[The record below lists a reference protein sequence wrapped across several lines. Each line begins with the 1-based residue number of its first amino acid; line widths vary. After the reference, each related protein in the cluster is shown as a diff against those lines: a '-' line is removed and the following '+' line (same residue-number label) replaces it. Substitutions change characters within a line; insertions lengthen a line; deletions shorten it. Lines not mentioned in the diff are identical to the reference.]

1 MPIRRIEDNLAEP
14 ITQHMRSDFA
24 RLGVE
29 QTVSE
34 ALAGLRENPPEGAI
48 IYFYVVDRE
57 NQLKGVVPTRRLLL
71 SPPERRIGEIMVREV
86 VAVPSTATVL
96 DACEFFTLHRLLAF
110 PVVDQRRRILGI
122 VDVELYT
129 SELTDLDR
137 NARND
142 DLFQLI
148 GVQLAEA
155 QQTSP
160 LASFRSRFPWL
171 AANIVGGVA
180 AAFLSGVFQAELQK
194 AVALALFIPVVLAL
208 SESVGIQSVMLAL
221 RVLHGRRP
229 TIRGML
235 AKAFWEAA
243 TGLLLGLA
251 GAAIVGLVAYA
262 WLGQP
267 RVALALLGGIAGG
280 VACSAVIGLAMPN
293 ALRLLRRDPHV
304 ACGPVALAL
313 ADIATLLIY
322 FYLARG
328 LL

>member
-1 MPIRRIEDNLAEP
+1 
-14 ITQHMRSDFA
+14 
-24 RLGVE
+24 
-29 QTVSE
+29 
-34 ALAGLRENPPEGAI
+34 
-48 IYFYVVDRE
+48 
-57 NQLKGVVPTRRLLL
+57 LLL
-71 SPPERRIGEIMVREV
+71 NPPERRIGEIMVREV

-96 DACEFFTLHRLLAF
+96 DACEFFTLHRLLAL
-110 PVVDQRRRILGI
+110 PVVDERRRILGI
-122 VDVELYT
+122 VDVGLYT
-129 SELTDLDR
+129 SELADLDR
-137 NARND
+137 SARND

-155 QQTSP
+155 QQSSP
-160 LASFRSRFPWL
+160 LVSFRSRFPWL

-180 AAFLSGVFQAELQK
+180 A

-229 TIRGML
+229 TIRGMF
-235 AKAFWEAA
+235 AKVFWEAA
-243 TGLLLGLA
+243 TGLLLGVA
-251 GAAIVGLVAYA
+251 GAAIVGLVAYL
-262 WLGQP
+262 WLGQ
-267 RVALALLGGIAGG
+267 VSVTLALLGGIAGG

-293 ALRLLRRDPHV
+293 VLRLLRRDPHV

-322 FYLARG
+322 FYLARW